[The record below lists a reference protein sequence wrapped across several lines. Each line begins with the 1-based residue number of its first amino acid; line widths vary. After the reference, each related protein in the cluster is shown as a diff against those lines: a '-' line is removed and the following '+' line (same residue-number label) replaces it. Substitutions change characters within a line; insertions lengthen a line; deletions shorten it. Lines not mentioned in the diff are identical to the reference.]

1 MKVKVVRTG
10 NVYHVENT
18 VTVALMIE
26 AGSLEQVVDEPKP
39 FKPGVAVWRVV
50 QGGMKGQLS
59 IEVSC
64 PECKSHDAIV
74 AQPYMRKVSPASNET
89 HMVWSH
95 PNETYQF
102 VHCKK
107 RESIPKEILAQY
119 RSLARQ
125 EGTL

>member
-64 PECKSHDAIV
+64 PECRQKDAVV
-74 AQPYMRKVSPASNET
+74 AQPYMRRVSRASDET
-89 HMVWSH
+89 QMVVAH
-95 PNETYQF
+95 PNETYRF
-102 VHCKK
+102 AHCKK
-107 RESIPKEILAQY
+107 REPIPKDILEQY
-119 RSLARQ
+119 RQLARQ